1 MSRVETVTE
10 WDLRRLVGEGR
21 NAMIES
27 ARADV
32 LGDLNTDHR
41 NEPGAVCEGERCERC
56 GATFESYALEIE
68 CGQHDWNLSAEAQA
82 AARTL
87 GVFGR
92 SLS

>member
-21 NAMIES
+21 SAMIES
-27 ARADV
+27 AKGDV
-32 LGDLNTDHR
+32 LGDLGADHGCAD
-41 NEPGAVCEGERCERC
+41 PKTCPDC

-68 CGQHDWNLSAEAQA
+68 CGQHDCNLSAEAQA

-87 GVFGR
+87 GLFGR